1 MTWQPQKNDVLD
13 ELTAE
18 ILHNYG
24 KSRAIIAIDGVD
36 GAGKTHFADDLAE
49 AFKRANHPVLRASID
64 DFNRPRADRQ
74 ARGAD
79 SPEAFYRDKYDYD
92 TFRRVLIDPFRAGG
106 SGSFVLAAFD
116 AVKDAPIPSK
126 WITGKPDTTL
136 IIDGIFLNRPELR
149 GLWNYSVWLDA
160 PAEVVAERLLERD
173 GVDGWTP
180 KHADAQALYERE
192 AKPRTSANA
201 IIDNSDFEHP
211 RRVFADSC

>member
-13 ELTAE
+13 ELAAE

-24 KSRAIIAIDGVD
+24 KSRAIVAIDGVD
-36 GAGKTHFADDLAE
+36 GAGKTHFASDLAE

-64 DFNRPRADRQ
+64 DFNRPRAERQ

-92 TFRRVLIDPFRAGG
+92 TLRRVLIDPFRAGG

-116 AVKDAPIPSK
+116 AVKDAPIQAK

-136 IIDGIFLNRPELR
+136 IIEGIFLNRPELR
-149 GLWNYSVWLDA
+149 GLWNYSVWLDVDV
-160 PAEVVAERLLERD
+160 EVAADRLIARD
-173 GVDGWTP
+173 GVEGFTP
-180 KHADAQALYERE
+180 QHVGAQALYEKE
-192 AKPRTSANA
+192 SKPRTTANA
-201 IIDNSDFEHP
+201 IIDNTDFERP